1 MKEKYPYVWDIALK
15 TWSPGKLSILLD
27 CRISKIV
34 AVMAG
39 IDDSRLEDIAVFF
52 ESMNARSNRA
62 FREKWEW
69 RGGKFMPEAGKVIS
83 LEVVE
88 IELAL
93 GAQDIVA
100 DGFEGAPHKAA
111 ELVDGKLVFNDRAPE
126 NASYQR
132 VAAIS
137 VPDGS
142 TDQTVYVWLGNDGM
156 TMTVTLDKEDSHLDA
171 NSRV

>member
-1 MKEKYPYVWDIALK
+1 
-15 TWSPGKLSILLD
+15 
-27 CRISKIV
+27 
-34 AVMAG
+34 
-39 IDDSRLEDIAVFF
+39 
-52 ESMNARSNRA
+52 
-62 FREKWEW
+62 
-69 RGGKFMPEAGKVIS
+69 MPEAGKMIS

-100 DGFEGAPHKAA
+100 DGFEGALHKAA